1 MVAVLQSTFAIIFCM
16 EFIMGTLGNGFIVM
30 MACTDWIQ
38 RRKLSLVDQILT
50 ALAISR
56 ITLTWLVFLDWWVS
70 VRYPAL
76 HETGKMLT
84 MYLIS
89 WTVINHCNFWLI
101 ASLSILYFLKIPNFS
116 NIVFLYLKF
125 RAKNVVMVTLLVS
138 LFFLFL
144 NTVIIKIYSDM
155 CFDSVQRN
163 VSQISRLYIH
173 KQICKFLSFTNPM
186 FTFIPFFMSLIMF
199 FLLIFSLWRHL
210 KNMQHNAKGYR
221 DISTTV
227 HIRALKTI
235 IVSVVLYTIFF
246 VSFFVKV
253 WSSASPERY
262 LIFLFVWALGNAVL
276 SAHPFVLILGNSRLR
291 WASLS
296 LILWLRYLFKNIE
309 V

>member
-1 MVAVLQSTFAIIFCM
+1 
-16 EFIMGTLGNGFIVM
+16 
-30 MACTDWIQ
+30 
-38 RRKLSLVDQILT
+38 
-50 ALAISR
+50 
-56 ITLTWLVFLDWWVS
+56 
-70 VRYPAL
+70 
-76 HETGKMLT
+76 
-84 MYLIS
+84 
-89 WTVINHCNFWLI
+89 
-101 ASLSILYFLKIPNFS
+101 
-116 NIVFLYLKF
+116 
-125 RAKNVVMVTLLVS
+125 
-138 LFFLFL
+138 
-144 NTVIIKIYSDM
+144 M

-210 KNMQHNAKGYR
+210 KNMQHNVKGYR